1 MLFTANGE
9 SQGACSLPLTP
20 AALSFRKRLGL
31 DFIEKIK
38 SKLIELL
45 DVFNP
50 EILLYYLAIAGAM
63 LLVEMV
69 IVGWPKSSIRRILA
83 FRGSVKTDFAFFMLD
98 VFNLYN
104 LITVLLTF
112 GAFHVMARLVYEA
125 THFDLLFTIPGI
137 PLQFLILFLVGD
149 LKNYVSH
156 WVFHRVDALWKLH
169 EFHHS
174 ATEFCML
181 TRYRGHFLET
191 AMKRVFDVIPFA
203 IFGSIESYFA
213 VKVLVE
219 MHQLALHSAFTSN
232 WGWIGRYVIVSPAAH
247 RIHHSAATQH
257 YNRNMGSTFIFW
269 DRLFGTYHDPDQV
282 LNLGVEEN
290 PHNNRGVLNDVIS
303 AYKSFFA
310 ALKTN
315 NV

>member
-1 MLFTANGE
+1 MDF
-9 SQGACSLPLTP
+9 
-20 AALSFRKRLGL
+20 L
-31 DFIEKIK
+31 DKIK

-50 EILLYYLAIAGAM
+50 EILLYYLAVAGGM
-63 LLVEMV
+63 LLIELV
-69 IVGWPKSSIRRILA
+69 IVGWPKSSIRRILT
-83 FRGSVKTDFAFFMLD
+83 FSGSVKTDFAFFMLD

-112 GAFHVMARLVYEA
+112 GAFHVLARLVYEVS
-125 THFDLLFTIPGI
+125 HFDLVYTIPGI
-137 PLQFLILFLVGD
+137 PLQFLVLFLAGD
-149 LKNYVSH
+149 LKNYASH

-191 AMKRVFDVIPFA
+191 AIKRVFDVIPFA

-232 WGWIGRYVIVSPAAH
+232 WGWVGRYVLVSPAAH

-269 DRLFGTYHDPDQV
+269 DRLFGTYHNPDHV

-290 PHNNRGVLNDVIS
+290 PYNNRGVLNDVLS
-303 AYKSFFA
+303 AYKRFFR
-310 ALKTN
+310 ALKTKN
-315 NV
+315 A